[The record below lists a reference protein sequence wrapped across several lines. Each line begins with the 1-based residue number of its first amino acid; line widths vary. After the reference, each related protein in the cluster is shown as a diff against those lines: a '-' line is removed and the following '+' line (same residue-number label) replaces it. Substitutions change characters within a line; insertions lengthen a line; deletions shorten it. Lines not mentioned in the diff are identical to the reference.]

1 MIAGDNV
8 VLPKALLPNASH
20 KTPFDWRRTPGLGW
34 ATGSVFAFLYLPLI
48 VLSIYSFN
56 GGDQVTVW
64 SHFSLRWFHEILR
77 NDAIQIATWNSLI
90 VAAAATIISTVCAIC
105 AAMAL
110 ERGARL
116 PGRTLSISL
125 IAMPLVVPEIVT
137 AVATLIFFTSI
148 GMKLGIGNLIIAHTV
163 FCIPFAMLPIRARLR
178 EMGEA
183 AETAAR
189 DLYANEWKV
198 FWTVTLPLLMPAV
211 LSGAMLAFVTS
222 LDDFIISQMVADPG
236 MTTLPMYIYGMI
248 RLGVKPE
255 VNAVSTLLLLASM
268 TLVGCAYLLSKNKK

>member
-1 MIAGDNV
+1 MIVEDQAFHA
-8 VLPKALLPNASH
+8 KALLPKAFR
-20 KTPFDWRRTPGLGW
+20 KAPFDWRRTPGLGW

-64 SHFSLRWFHEILR
+64 SHFSLRWFREILR

-90 VAAAATIISTVCAIC
+90 VAAAATVISTVCAIC

-116 PGRTLSISL
+116 PGRNLSISL

-148 GMKLGIGNLIIAHTV
+148 GMKLGIGNLIVAHTV

-198 FWTVTLPLLMPAV
+198 FRTVTLPLLMPAV

-268 TLVGCAYLLSKNKK
+268 TLVGGAYLLSKYKK

>member
-1 MIAGDNV
+1 MIAEDQAFHA
-8 VLPKALLPNASH
+8 KALSAKASP
-20 KTPFDWRRTPGLGW
+20 KVPFDWRRTPGLGW
-34 ATGSVFAFLYLPLI
+34 ATSAVFAFLYLPLI

-64 SHFSLRWFHEILR
+64 SHVSLRWFREIFR
-77 NDAIQIATWNSLI
+77 NDAIQLATWNSLI
-90 VAAAATIISTVCAIC
+90 VATAATVISTVCAIC

-116 PGRTLSISL
+116 AGRNLSISL

-148 GMKLGIGNLIIAHTV
+148 GMKLGIGNLIVAHTV

-178 EMGEA
+178 EMGDA

-211 LSGAMLAFVTS
+211 LSGVMLAFVTS

-268 TLVGCAYLLSKNKK
+268 TLVGCAYLLSKYKK

>member
-1 MIAGDNV
+1 MTVEDNV
-8 VLPKALLPNASH
+8 FHTKALSPKGLGEV
-20 KTPFDWRRTPGLGW
+20 PFDWRRTPGLGW
-34 ATGSVFAFLYLPLI
+34 FTGSVFVFLYLPLV
-48 VLSIYSFN
+48 VLSIYAFN
-56 GGDQVTVW
+56 AGDQVTVW
-64 SHFSLRWFHEILR
+64 SHFGLHWFREVLR
-77 NDAIQIATWNSLI
+77 NDAIQMATWNSLI
-90 VAAAATIISTVCAIC
+90 IAAAATIISTVFAIC

-110 ERGARL
+110 ERGVRL
-116 PGRTLSISL
+116 PGRNASISL
-125 IAMPLVVPEIVT
+125 IAMPLVVPEIVS
-137 AVATLIFFTSI
+137 AVTTLIFFTSI
-148 GMKLGIGNLIIAHTV
+148 GLKLGIGNLIIAHTV
-163 FCIPFAMLPIRARLR
+163 FCIPFAILPIRARLR

-189 DLYANEWKV
+189 DLYANEWMV

-222 LDDFIISQMVADPG
+222 LDDFLISQMVADPG

-268 TLVGCAYLLSKNKK
+268 TLVGCAYLLSKYKK

>member
-1 MIAGDNV
+1 MNAGEQV
-8 VLPKALLPNASH
+8 AHEKALLPKALH
-20 KTPFDWRRTPGLGW
+20 KAPFDWRRTPGLGW
-34 ATGSVFAFLYLPLI
+34 VTGAVFAFLYLPLV
-48 VLSIYSFN
+48 VLSIFSFN

-64 SHFSLRWFHEILR
+64 SHFSLRWFREIFR

-90 VAAAATIISTVCAIC
+90 VAATATVFSTVFAIC

-116 PGRTLSISL
+116 PGRNVSISL

-137 AVATLIFFTSI
+137 AVSTLIFFTSI
-148 GMKLGIGNLIIAHTV
+148 GLKLGIGNLIIAHIV

-189 DLYANEWKV
+189 DLYADEWKV
-198 FWTVTLPLLMPAV
+198 FWTITLPLLMPAV
-211 LSGAMLAFVTS
+211 VSGAMLAFVTS

-268 TLVGCAYLLSKNKK
+268 TLVGCAYLLSKYKK

>member
-1 MIAGDNV
+1 MIVGDNV
-8 VLPKALLPNASH
+8 VDAKALLPNTLRKA
-20 KTPFDWRRTPGLGW
+20 PFDWRRIPGLGW

-56 GGDQVTVW
+56 GGEQVTVW
-64 SHFSLRWFHEILR
+64 SHFSLRWFREILR

-90 VAAAATIISTVCAIC
+90 VAAASTVVSTVCAVC

-116 PGRTLSISL
+116 PGRNLWISL

-198 FWTVTLPLLMPAV
+198 FWTITLPLLMPAV

>member
-1 MIAGDNV
+1 MTAGDNV
-8 VLPKALLPNASH
+8 LQAKALLA
-20 KTPFDWRRTPGLGW
+20 KTSTKAPFDWRRTPGLGV

-64 SHFSLRWFHEILR
+64 SHVSLRWFREIFR
-77 NDAIQIATWNSLI
+77 NDAIQLATWNSLI
-90 VAAAATIISTVCAIC
+90 VATAATIISTICAIC

-116 PGRTLSISL
+116 AGRNLSISL

-148 GMKLGIGNLIIAHTV
+148 GLKLGIGNLIVAHTV

-189 DLYANEWKV
+189 DLYASEWKV

-211 LSGAMLAFVTS
+211 LSGVMLAFVTS

-268 TLVGCAYLLSKNKK
+268 TLVGGAYLLSKYKK